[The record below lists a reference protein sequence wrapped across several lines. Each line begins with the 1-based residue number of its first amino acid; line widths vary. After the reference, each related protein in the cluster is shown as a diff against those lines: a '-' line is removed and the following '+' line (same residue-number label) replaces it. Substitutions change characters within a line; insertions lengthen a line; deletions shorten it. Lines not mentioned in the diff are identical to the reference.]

1 MLNKLRKINDLLINK
16 YRTEENFKKLSIQL
30 NIKKLLT
37 QNDCFFKMSIEQAFT
52 VLRELD
58 IKKENFENIYLE
70 LTKPKN

>member
-1 MLNKLRKINDLLINK
+1 MLNKLRRINDLLINK
-16 YRTEENFKKLSIQL
+16 YRTEENF
-30 NIKKLLT
+30 KKLLT